1 MHAPIGAATLMNQRY
16 RKPEEPRHAEDAL
29 EDEPYSEVGESFV
42 SSRAAILHEITEDH
56 IIFSWD
62 RCLGLVWKRDTTVAG
77 MEAYTQVYREQLLRF
92 PSGIYLLTVVEQDA
106 TMPGYEAREAVAVF
120 MRAGAERIRMSA
132 VVHEGAGFRAAAVRS
147 VVTGF
152 TMLAKVPYPH
162 RIFAT
167 VEQGAKWLGT
177 TKYRDVDEEYSV
189 IAVKDAR
196 RRAEEQLAASSAGA
210 R

>member
-1 MHAPIGAATLMNQRY
+1 MNQRY
-16 RKPEEPRHAEDAL
+16 RKPEERTPAKSPFEEESH
-29 EDEPYSEVGESFV
+29 SEVAESFI
-42 SSRAAILHEITEDH
+42 SSRAATLHQVTEDH

-62 RCLGLVWKRDTTVAG
+62 RCLGLVWKRETTVAG
-77 MEAYTQVYREQLLRF
+77 MDAYTQVYRELALRF
-92 PSGIYLLTVVEQDA
+92 PTGLYLMTIVEQDA
-106 TMPGYEAREAVAVF
+106 SMPGYEAREAVAVF
-120 MRAGAERIRMSA
+120 MRAGAGRIRMSA

-189 IAVKDAR
+189 LAVNEAR
-196 RRAEEQLAASSAGA
+196 TRAEQTLASRRADTP
-210 R
+210 

>member
-1 MHAPIGAATLMNQRY
+1 MNQRH
-16 RKPEEPRHAEDAL
+16 RRPEHGTPPARPFAES
-29 EDEPYSEVGESFV
+29 DEPYSGVAESFIA
-42 SSRAAILHEITEDH
+42 SRAAILHQVTEDH

-62 RCLGLVWKRDTTVAG
+62 RCLGLVWKRETTVAG
-77 MEAYTQVYREQLLRF
+77 MEAYTQVYRELSLRF
-92 PSGIYLLTVVEQDA
+92 PSGIYLMTVVEQDA
-106 TMPGYEAREAVAVF
+106 SMPGYDAREAVAVF
-120 MRAGAERIRMSA
+120 MRAGAGRIRMSA

-189 IAVKDAR
+189 QAVHDAR
-196 RRAEEQLAASSAGA
+196 RRAEEQLASRHAGA
-210 R
+210 P